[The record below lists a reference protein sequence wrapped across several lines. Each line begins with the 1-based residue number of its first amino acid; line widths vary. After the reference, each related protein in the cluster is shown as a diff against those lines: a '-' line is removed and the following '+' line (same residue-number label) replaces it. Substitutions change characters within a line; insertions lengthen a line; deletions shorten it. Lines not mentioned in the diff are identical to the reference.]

1 MTVRTR
7 FAPSPTGYMHVG
19 NLRTA
24 LYAFLLARKHRG
36 TFILRIED
44 TDQERE
50 VPGAVE
56 IIYHTLRQA
65 GLLWDEGPDIGGP
78 YGPYIQSQ
86 RKEIYRKYAEELVE
100 KGHAY
105 YCFCDKERLDAVR
118 KRQEAQGKQ
127 PKYDGH
133 CRSLSVAEREKLIA
147 AGTPWVI
154 RQRIPDGGTTSFKDE
169 VFGEITVENDT
180 LDDNVLLKSDGL
192 PTYNFA
198 NVVDDHLMH
207 ITHVIRGIEYLSSAP
222 KYNLLYTAFGWEI
235 PIYVHCPPV
244 MRDAQRKLSKRDGDA
259 SYQDFIDKGYLT
271 EALINYLA
279 LLGWSPGTDR
289 EKFTLEELIEAFDI
303 SGISKS
309 PAIFDPVKLSWL
321 NGEYIRS
328 LTPEQFLEKA
338 APFIR
343 QAVKREDVPLA
354 AIAAVLHERTEKLS
368 DIPPQLDFIDTLPD
382 YPVTLF
388 VHKKS
393 KTTLENSLTS
403 LRAAREVLSALPENE
418 WREEKIREVLLA
430 TVERLGVKNAVM
442 LWPVRIAIAGKEFT
456 PGGAIEIAYILGK
469 SEVLR
474 RIDRGI
480 AKLEA
485 AHSSPEGV

>member
-24 LYAFLLARKHRG
+24 LYAFLLARKHKG

-50 VPGAVE
+50 VPGAVDL
-56 IIYHTLRQA
+56 IYHTLRQA
-65 GLLWDEGPDIGGP
+65 GLFWDEGPDVGGP

-86 RKEIYRKYAEELVE
+86 RKTIYREYAEKLVE
-100 KGHAY
+100 AGHAY

-118 KRQEAQGKQ
+118 KRQEAEGKQ

-133 CRSLSVAEREKLIA
+133 CRHLSSTERDKLIA
-147 AGTPWVI
+147 GGTPWVI
-154 RQRIPDGGTTSFKDE
+154 RQRIPDSGTTTFTDE
-169 VFGEITVENDT
+169 VFGEITVENST

-198 NVVDDHLMH
+198 NVVDDHLMR

-235 PIYVHCPPV
+235 PRYVHCPPV

-289 EKFTLEELIEAFDI
+289 EKFTLDELIDAFDI

-309 PAIFDPVKLSWL
+309 PAIFDLVKLTWL
-321 NGEYIRS
+321 NGEYIRT
-328 LTPEQFLEKA
+328 LTPDQFLEKA
-338 APFIR
+338 TPFIR
-343 QAVKREDVPLA
+343 QAVTREDVPLA
-354 AIAAVLHERTEKLS
+354 AIAAVLHERTEKLA
-368 DIPPQLDFIDTLPD
+368 DIPPQLDFIDRLPD
-382 YPVTLF
+382 YPVDLF

-393 KTTLENSLTS
+393 KTTFENSLTS
-403 LRAAREVLSALPENE
+403 LRAAREALAAIPADSWNDDT
-418 WREEKIREVLLA
+418 IRATLLKLA
-430 TVERLGVKNAVM
+430 ETLGVKNAVV
-442 LWPVRIAIAGKEFT
+442 LWPVRIALSGKEFT
-456 PGGAIEIAYILGK
+456 PGGAIEIAHILGK
-469 SEVLR
+469 DEALR
-474 RIDRGI
+474 RIDHGME
-480 AKLEA
+480 KLA
-485 AHSSPEGV
+485 RAPK

>member
-1 MTVRTR
+1 MPVRTR

-24 LYAFLLARKHRG
+24 LYAFLLARKHKG

-50 VPGAVE
+50 VPGAVDL
-56 IIYHTLRQA
+56 IYHTLRQA
-65 GLLWDEGPDIGGP
+65 RLFWDEGPDVGGP

-86 RKEIYRKYAEELVE
+86 RKAIYREYAEKLVE
-100 KGHAY
+100 SGHAY

-118 KRQEAQGKQ
+118 KRQEAEGRQ

-133 CRSLSVAEREKLIA
+133 CRHLSRAERDKLIA
-147 AGTPWVI
+147 EGKPWVI
-154 RQRIPDGGTTSFKDE
+154 RQRIPDGGTTTFKDE

-198 NVVDDHLMH
+198 NVVDDHLMR

-235 PIYVHCPPV
+235 PVYVHCPPV

-289 EKFTLEELIEAFDI
+289 EKFTLDELIDAFDI

-309 PAIFDPVKLSWL
+309 PAIFDPVKLTWL
-321 NGEYIRS
+321 NGEYIRA
-328 LTPEQFLEKA
+328 LTPAQFLEKA
-338 APFIR
+338 TPFIR
-343 QAVKREDVPLA
+343 QTVKREDVPLA

-368 DIPPQLDFIDTLPD
+368 DIPPQLDFIDNLPD
-382 YPVTLF
+382 YPAELF

-393 KTTLENSLTS
+393 KTTFENSLTS
-403 LRAAREVLSALPENE
+403 LRAAREALAAIPDASWNDET
-418 WREEKIREVLLA
+418 IRATLLKLA
-430 TVERLGVKNAVM
+430 ETLGVKNAIV
-442 LWPVRIAIAGKEFT
+442 LWPVRIALSGKEFT
-456 PGGAIEIAYILGK
+456 PGGAIEIAHILGK
-469 SEVLR
+469 NDALR
-474 RIDRGI
+474 RIDNGI
-480 AKLEA
+480 QKLERT
-485 AHSSPEGV
+485 PK